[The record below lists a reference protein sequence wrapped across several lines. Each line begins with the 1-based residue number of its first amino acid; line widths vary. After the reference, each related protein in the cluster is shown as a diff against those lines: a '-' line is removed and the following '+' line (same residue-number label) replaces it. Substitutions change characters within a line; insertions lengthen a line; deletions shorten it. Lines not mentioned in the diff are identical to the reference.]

1 VNSVAIDEMTTIEPG
16 RFDGSGYLLIDG
28 YLSEGECARLLA
40 AISAFRERVSLP
52 LIDRPHGKRP
62 LRYFVIDGRQIAAA
76 LPGVSDVFRRTG
88 RLVKRIAGDDMEP
101 LEDARVACNVNITP
115 PGGAY
120 RWHYDRNSVTALL
133 YLNAVEGGET
143 ECYPN
148 YRIDAKRGAALRI
161 SDRLLRMTLA
171 RWLSRKRLIVE
182 PRPGRLLVMRGD
194 RCLHSV
200 RPLGPGPDRVNLVM
214 SFDRPGRTFATDAS
228 LNDYLYSTAG
238 IGGDPNYPANR
249 S

>member
-1 VNSVAIDEMTTIEPG
+1 MKPEKCPAIEPG
-16 RFDGSGYLLIDG
+16 QFHGSGYLLIDE
-28 YLSEGECARLLA
+28 YLSEPECTHLMA
-40 AISAFRERVSLP
+40 AISAFRERVPLR

-62 LRYFVIDGRQIAAA
+62 LRYFVIDGRQIASS
-76 LPGVSDVFRRTG
+76 LPAVSEVFVRTG
-88 RLVKRIAGDDMEP
+88 KLVKRIAGDDMEP

-115 PGGAY
+115 PGGTY

-148 YRIDAKRGAALRI
+148 YRIDRRPGRALRMI
-161 SDRLLRMTLA
+161 DQLLRTPFA
-171 RWLSRKRLIVE
+171 RWLSRKRLMVE

-214 SFDRPGRTFATDAS
+214 SFDRPGRTFGTDAS